1 MDMLND
7 FHLSQLILK
16 ATRFRINQHPS
27 LLDLALSS
35 KSDML
40 TNLEH
45 INPIGKSDHETIIAS
60 L

>member
-7 FHLSQLILK
+7 SHLSQLILK
-16 ATRFRINQHPS
+16 ATRFRIKQHPS

-35 KSDML
+35 KSDLL
-40 TNLEH
+40 TNLGH
-45 INPIGKSDHETIIAS
+45 INPIGKSDHEIIITS